1 VKARIRLVL
10 DYEVDAAD
18 VGLALDGAVLLADG
32 DGVFHPMRSGAGCH
46 AQRVGNAEVFS
57 VEIADSTDPSE
68 TCRRG
73 TRIVQGGTIEHA
85 PPRFFEFSG
94 VSCVGKIWR
103 RCNAPGWGSDW
114 HRFCEGPQNLPAA
127 ASRDEAAEQVC
138 RATGIPF
145 GPRIIAAMDE
155 LSKEMSDGH

>member
-1 VKARIRLVL
+1 MKARIRLVL

-18 VGLALDGAVLLADG
+18 MGLALDGAVLLADG
-32 DGVFHPMRSGAGCH
+32 DGPFRPSRSGGGCH
-46 AQRVGNAEVFS
+46 VQRVGDAEVFS
-57 VEIADSTDPSE
+57 VEIANPTDPSE
-68 TCRRG
+68 TCRPG
-73 TRIVQGGTIEHA
+73 TRIVQGGTIEHT

-103 RCNAPGWGSDW
+103 RCNAPGWGADW
-114 HRFCEGPQNLPAA
+114 HRFCEGPQNLPGA

-138 RATGIPF
+138 RAVGIPF
-145 GPRIIAAMDE
+145 GPHIIAAMDE